1 MQQYLNEIEIEKI
14 EAFCKDEILL
24 EAVKKVLLQG
34 LYTHGVNHPGQKAEP
49 LLNGAFSLVSMT
61 VSNPIP
67 NELLGEQLK
76 AQWAGIN
83 TIHNAFES
91 LKSIRSDKKD
101 EVESPYNIAE

>member
-1 MQQYLNEIEIEKI
+1 MKEYLNEIEIEKI

-24 EAVKKVLLQG
+24 EAVKKVILQG

-61 VSNPIP
+61 MGNPIP

-83 TIHNAFES
+83 TMHNAFES

-101 EVESPYNIAE
+101 EVESIYNIAE